1 MRHAIASLINAALS
15 RVGLRLIRLENAPPG
30 RINPSGAHEKNR
42 DNPLLVDVPFAMI
55 VPSIYG
61 PVIVN
66 RYDINQTTALIK
78 TGRAFD
84 HAAIELLCG
93 FLASAAEGAVC
104 LDVGANYGLF
114 GLAFARALRRVQGVC
129 HAFEA
134 QRIIAS
140 MASGTAVLNSVQNLI
155 VHNVAV
161 GDRSGAIPV
170 PGFDYER
177 ELNFGS
183 IEFGGQQREKLS
195 QDRIYTPFPE
205 LVRLVRLDDFGFT
218 NVHIVKIDVEGM
230 ENLVLEGARELIERE
245 KPVISIEWLK
255 SDRTSL
261 VRQLKGFGYRVYE
274 WGHDFLCIHEAR
286 VGAYPM
292 EVALSEL

>member
-15 RVGLRLIRLENAPPG
+15 RVGLRLTRLDKAPG
-30 RINPSGAHEKNR
+30 QIHPSGAHEKNR
-42 DNPLLVDVPFAMI
+42 DSALLVDAPFAMV

-78 TGRAFD
+78 TGRAVN
-84 HAAIELLCG
+84 HAEIELLCG
-93 FLASAAEGAVC
+93 FLATATDGAVC
-104 LDVGANYGLF
+104 LDVGANYGLY
-114 GLAFARALRRVQGVC
+114 GLAFARAVRRVHGVC

-134 QRIIAS
+134 QRIIAN
-140 MASGTAVLNSVQNLI
+140 MAGGSAVLNGVQNLI

-183 IEFGGQQREKLS
+183 VEFGGQQREKLS
-195 QDRIYTPFPE
+195 QDRIYTPSPE

-218 NVHIVKIDVEGM
+218 NVHLLKIDVEGM
-230 ENLVLEGARELIERE
+230 ESSVLEGARELIARE
-245 KPVISIEWLK
+245 KPVIAIEWLK
-255 SDRTSL
+255 SDRAGL
-261 VRQLKGFGYRVYE
+261 VRQLKEFEYRVYE
-274 WGHDFLCIHEAR
+274 WGYDFLCIHQAR

-292 EVALSEL
+292 EVSLSEL